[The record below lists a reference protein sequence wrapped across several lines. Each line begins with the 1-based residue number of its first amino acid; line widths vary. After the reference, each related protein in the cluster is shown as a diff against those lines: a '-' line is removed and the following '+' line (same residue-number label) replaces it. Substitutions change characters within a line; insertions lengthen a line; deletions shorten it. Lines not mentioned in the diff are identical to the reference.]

1 MQSLKVTASGYVAQH
16 FEDALEHLRADGCH
30 AVHLIGHSMGA
41 RVLAAAAQ
49 RLADLFPASPAG
61 TEERRSSAEP
71 RYGPGVLDLA
81 TVTFLSPDLELGDF
95 VGRTGPLL
103 RSICDVVTVYG
114 DSNDDALGWA
124 AHMNSWLYRFRPAAA
139 PRGLKAT
146 WCGAPPCFGCTPA
159 SADCLVGGCDQPVA

>member
-30 AVHLIGHSMGA
+30 SVHLIGHSMGA

-49 RLADLFPASPAG
+49 RLVDLFPAAPAA
-61 TEERRSSAEP
+61 TEPRRSAAAP
-71 RYGPGVLDLA
+71 RYGPGALRLA
-81 TVTFLSPDLELGDF
+81 TVTLLSPDLELGDF
-95 VGRTGPLL
+95 VGRCGPML

-124 AHMNSWLYRFRPAAA
+124 AHMNSWLYRFRPEEA
-139 PRGLKAT
+139 PEGLKAT
-146 WCGAPPCFGCTPA
+146 WCASPA
-159 SADCLVGGCDQPVA
+159 IQAGRTGL